1 MPLTKYYS
9 CYNIKEEEMV
19 CACDTYGD
27 EEKCK
32 ENFVW
37 KFEEK
42 NILEDQEID
51 RCYRTSLGGFYCRP
65 NSHRKLL
72 CSALICVFHL
82 TVDTIHFTSQNSKFS
97 FCWITVPDFARVK
110 KWPSCEQNDIIF
122 VWYHAEEEDPNW
134 RPTPIPQIQNGEV
147 WYRGRNEF
155 LVNSHIQVRTNGVTL
170 LSVKALLEPS
180 YT

>member
-1 MPLTKYYS
+1 MG
-9 CYNIKEEEMV
+9 

-32 ENFVW
+32 EDFVW

-72 CSALICVFHL
+72 CTNLRVSFNCGHNSFYVAKFKIFLLLNYSARLRK
-82 TVDTIHFTSQNSKFS
+82 SQEMA
-97 FCWITVPDFARVK
+97 V
-110 KWPSCEQNDIIF
+110 
-122 VWYHAEEEDPNW
+122 
-134 RPTPIPQIQNGEV
+134 
-147 WYRGRNEF
+147 
-155 LVNSHIQVRTNGVTL
+155 L
-170 LSVKALLEPS
+170 
-180 YT
+180 